1 MNELLNFIPDSVFEA
16 LGLFVGFAACFVIAI
31 QVVKEYRIPLASSM
45 SMGYVSGWIGVY
57 LFWALYGFRFGVMA
71 LAITNCI
78 AVTLQSILFILVWR
92 KRKRSSSF

>member
-1 MNELLNFIPDSVFEA
+1 MELLSFIPDSIFEV
-16 LGLFVGFAACFVIAI
+16 LGMVVGGAACFVIAI
-31 QVVKEYRIPLASSM
+31 QVVKEYRVPYASSM

-78 AVTLQSILFILVWR
+78 AVTLQTILFILVWN
-92 KRKRSSSF
+92 KRNRPAF